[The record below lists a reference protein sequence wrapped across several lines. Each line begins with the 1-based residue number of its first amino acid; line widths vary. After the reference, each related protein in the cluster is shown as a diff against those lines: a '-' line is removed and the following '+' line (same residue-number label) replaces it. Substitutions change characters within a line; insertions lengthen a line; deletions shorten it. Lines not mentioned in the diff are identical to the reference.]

1 MYKVDQIEAIS
12 QNCDTILICGSQFM
26 LTGSHENIAVDD
38 IRYTERC
45 FKYKRFHKKYVG
57 AVFGLYT
64 VKMYFRLK
72 NCLYTKLNNCM
83 LDCQF
88 SFQY

>member
-1 MYKVDQIEAIS
+1 MIIRDA
-12 QNCDTILICGSQFM
+12 
-26 LTGSHENIAVDD
+26 
-38 IRYTERC
+38 IRYTAERC

-57 AVFGLYT
+57 AVFGLHT
-64 VKMYFRLK
+64 VKLYFRLK